1 MRNKK
6 YKAYFEVFNTISIS
20 LIIIGILLIVIG
32 CIVVEPWKSICISV
46 GSSLVASAFATI
58 YFRVTD
64 KMREKEMDEKLE
76 NIVDLL
82 AENSP
87 DGRACFGRH
96 LTNAF
101 PSMLERYNEND
112 VIKVDII
119 GLELNRFYKDQF
131 ENLKKYPNLQM
142 RMIVQDPCS
151 KNFKSIINHEGRN
164 ICTVFENIVE
174 LTEAIKAYNHTVEE
188 EHWIKLYWM
197 GYPSS
202 VTITRVG
209 NEMYVRPRFLKEG
222 EGGDNMFFEK
232 YFSKYGK
239 TFSAYTDFFEKAI
252 SFSKEPLMDEKLL
265 EKAKE
270 KLKELKK
277 ENDD

>member
-1 MRNKK
+1 MGNNKSK
-6 YKAYFEVFNTISIS
+6 INFEVFNTISVA
-20 LIIIGILLIVIG
+20 LLIIGILLIVIG
-32 CIVVEPWKSICISV
+32 CIAAEPIKSICMSI
-46 GSSLVASAFATI
+46 GSSLAASAVATI
-58 YFRVTD
+58 IYRVTD

-76 NIVDLL
+76 SIMDLL
-82 AENSP
+82 TENSP

-101 PSMLERYNEND
+101 PSMLEKYSEKD

-119 GLELNRFYKDQF
+119 GLELYRFYEDQF

-142 RMIVQDPCS
+142 RMIIQDPCS
-151 KNFKSIINHEGRN
+151 KNFNSIIYHEGRN
-164 ICTVFENIVE
+164 AYTVFKNIVK
-174 LTEAIKAYNHTVEE
+174 LTEAIKTYNETVEE
-188 EHWIKLYWM
+188 ERQIKLYWM

-239 TFSAYTDFFEKAI
+239 TFSVYTDFFEKAI
-252 SFSKEPLMDEKLL
+252 SFSKEPLKDDELL

>member
-1 MRNKK
+1 MGNNK
-6 YKAYFEVFNTISIS
+6 YKINFEVFNTISIS
-20 LIIIGILLIVIG
+20 LLIIGTLLIVIG
-32 CIVVEPWKSICISV
+32 CLAMEPGRSICMSV
-46 GSSLVASAFATI
+46 GSSLAASAVATI
-58 YFRVTD
+58 IFRVTD

-76 NIVDLL
+76 NIMDLL
-82 AENSP
+82 TENSP
-87 DGRACFGRH
+87 DGRVCFGRH

-101 PSMLERYNEND
+101 QSMMEKYNKKD

-142 RMIVQDPCS
+142 RMIVQNPCS

-164 ICTVFENIVE
+164 ACTVFENIVE
-174 LTEAIKAYNHTVEE
+174 LTESIKAYNETVEE
-188 EHWIKLYWM
+188 EHQIKLYWM

-232 YFSKYGK
+232 YFYKYGK
-239 TFSAYTDFFEKAI
+239 TFSVYTDFFEKAI
-252 SFSKEPLMDEKLL
+252 SFSKEPLKDEKLF